1 MNRLVLIQ
9 SSVGKYECV
18 VIDTQDLT
26 KEKLLE
32 EYGDEV
38 CQVVQVIKLPELD
51 LAWPIDR
58 GLFTEEG

>member
-1 MNRLVLIQ
+1 MNRLILIQ

-18 VIDTQDLT
+18 VIDTRDLS

-38 CQVVQVIKLPELD
+38 CQIGQVIELPELI
-51 LAWPIDR
+51 LEWPVDQA
-58 GLFTEEG
+58 LLPE